1 MHLFDLPSL
10 RASIKFLYLFFFR
23 CILFQ
28 TFPPKDQQMLNNWS
42 PNLVQHPPQ
51 RSTSPKEEKKR
62 LRKDV
67 VRILVG
73 QRRANILKD
82 ALSKEKKPSS
92 LETQKLTRA
101 PGGRKGCLQGDP
113 RRSPRGSRVDACRSL
128 RLRTCLVESLS
139 RVARSQ
145 METGLGWGWGNGP
158 GSSRQLASKLELGD

>member
-1 MHLFDLPSL
+1 M
-10 RASIKFLYLFFFR
+10 
-23 CILFQ
+23 
-28 TFPPKDQQMLNNWS
+28 
-42 PNLVQHPPQ
+42 QHPPQ
-51 RSTSPKEEKKR
+51 RSTSPKEENKR

-92 LETQKLTRA
+92 LGRA
-101 PGGRKGCLQGDP
+101 PPGGRKGCLQGDP